1 MSDTWSKLQAHKR
14 KQESLREM
22 LAKKRKE
29 RQVLLESTS
38 AGDLNKQDLIDE
50 EKQEKFENAGKVEL
64 DLEAISELEKYVA
77 LELSKKELVLP
88 LAIEDLHKHL
98 EKLKGHSVNKSSLM
112 IVIEKLEA
120 QNLVSVKRTG
130 ELVTIFDCEYVKLR
144 ALLGNRSLAN
154 PDKTVVIET
163 SDVKKTRDIA
173 KPEADDQKDLIA
185 SLLSI
190 PTMRESENKKI
201 GNEILDLLNQKTA
214 KEQSLIEKF
223 KSQGGAMVH
232 EFCPFGTR
240 EECRRSNSERK
251 RCKKLHFKKIIQ
263 AHTDEFLGDCSFLNT
278 CFHMDTCK
286 YVHYEVEQ
294 QGSESLV
301 KSKDIVDLKKTDL
314 LGGKIMLMPPQWIQ
328 CDVRTLDLDVI
339 GKFSVI
345 MADPPWDIHMELPYG
360 TMADHE
366 MKQLQVGKLQD
377 DGYIF
382 LWVTGRAIELGRECL
397 EVWGYKRVDEL
408 IWVKTNQLQRLIRT
422 GRTGHWINHGKEHC
436 IIGVK
441 GRPDSS
447 IFNKGLDCDV
457 LVSEVRDTSHKPDEI
472 YGLIERLAP
481 GQRKLEIFGRQHN
494 VQPNWITLG
503 NQLSG
508 VNLIEPSV
516 VKRFKEKYPSG
527 TCMEPDK
534 KPIPTIIDAAP
545 QQVGS
550 V

>member
-50 EKQEKFENAGKVEL
+50 EKQEKFENAGKLEL

-154 PDKTVVIET
+154 PDKAVVIET

>member
-1 MSDTWSKLQAHKR
+1 
-14 KQESLREM
+14 
-22 LAKKRKE
+22 KKRKE

-50 EKQEKFENAGKVEL
+50 EKQEKFENAGKLEL

-154 PDKTVVIET
+154 PDKAVVIET

>member
-50 EKQEKFENAGKVEL
+50 EKQEKFENAGKLEL

-144 ALLGNRSLAN
+144 ALLAN
-154 PDKTVVIET
+154 PDKAVVIET

>member
-144 ALLGNRSLAN
+144 ALLAN